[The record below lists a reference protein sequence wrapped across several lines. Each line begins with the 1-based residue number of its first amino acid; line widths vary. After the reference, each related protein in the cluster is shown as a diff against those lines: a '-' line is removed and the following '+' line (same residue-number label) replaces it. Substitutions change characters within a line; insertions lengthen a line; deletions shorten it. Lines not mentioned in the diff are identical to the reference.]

1 MFDGLTPFQITLTGL
16 TYVCL
21 FLLLWKGRTAERL
34 AGLGLCML
42 QFGTLVL
49 DQGSRSGVAILSIGG
64 FVLLFVLMLAY
75 RRWWLIFAAGLQF
88 VAVSTHI
95 VTFQEPD
102 TRMWAN
108 VTIRLI
114 VWFLIMLI
122 ALFGVAEARWAP
134 YARERRRAST

>member
-1 MFDGLTPFQITLTGL
+1 MFDGLTPFQIGLTGL

-21 FLLLWKGRTAERL
+21 ILLFWKGRTAERL
-34 AGLGLCML
+34 AGLGLCLL
-42 QFGTLVL
+42 QFGTLAL
-49 DQGSRSGVAILSIGG
+49 DHGFRHGVAILSISV
-64 FVLLFVLMLAY
+64 FVLLFGLMITY

-88 VAVSTHI
+88 VAVTTHI

-114 VWFLIMLI
+114 VWLLIMLI
-122 ALFGVAEARWAP
+122 ALFGVAEARCAP
-134 YARERRRAST
+134 YARDRRRAPR

>member
-1 MFDGLTPFQITLTGL
+1 MPGDLTLIQIVLLGLTLVSLFFLVWQGRVAERVAATGL
-16 TYVCL
+16 TILVV
-21 FLLLWKGRTAERL
+21 
-34 AGLGLCML
+34 
-42 QFGTLVL
+42 GTPFV
-49 DQGSRSGVAILSIGG
+49 DDGSRYGVALLSVSV
-64 FVLLFVLMLAY
+64 FLLLFVLMLAY

-122 ALFGVAEARWAP
+122 ALFGVAEARWAS